1 MGFILASSVAKSI
14 GENMT
19 NPEIRADV
27 ILAQLV
33 PEEVAQTAL
42 AKLAVQKSLRLDFT
56 EEQHIKCALPPVQG
70 RTWAGKIRY
79 VLHQKY
85 GDARGFENGD
95 LETEAVM
102 LDLDTTIWPIK
113 EIEAEWD
120 ADIEA
125 EKERILEARNVNT
138 R

>member
-42 AKLAVQKSLRLDFT
+42 AKLAVQKSIRLDYHQYKA
-56 EEQHIKCALPPVQG
+56 EHGLG
-70 RTWAGKIRY
+70 R
-79 VLHQKY
+79 
-85 GDARGFENGD
+85 
-95 LETEAVM
+95 
-102 LDLDTTIWPIK
+102 LDTSYTRSTVMQGALRMGIWRQK
-113 EIEAEWD
+113 
-120 ADIEA
+120 
-125 EKERILEARNVNT
+125 R
-138 R
+138 